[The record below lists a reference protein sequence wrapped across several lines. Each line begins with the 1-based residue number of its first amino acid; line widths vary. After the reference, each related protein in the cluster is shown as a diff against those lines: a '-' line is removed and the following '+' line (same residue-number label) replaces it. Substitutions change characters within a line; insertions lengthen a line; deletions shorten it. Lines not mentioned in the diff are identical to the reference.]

1 MERETPWVNEQLS
14 RFRAALRRKRLRARP
29 TEEQPSRIEASRP
42 PDERDV
48 RAKSTGKGKKTA
60 DKWNQ

>member
-1 MERETPWVNEQLS
+1 MLTQQLS
-14 RFRAALRRKRLRARP
+14 RFRAALRRKRLHSRT
-29 TEEQPSRIEASRP
+29 TEEQPSRIEASRT